1 MFTRVL
7 DVYLVQGNDLLP
19 DETRPVTTP
28 RHKISSAV
36 NEVGAIPNDHIHN
49 DVAGAVQLS
58 SEIGSVVSALCNL
71 Q

>member
-1 MFTRVL
+1 MVTR
-7 DVYLVQGNDLLP
+7 LV
-19 DETRPVTTP
+19 DEVVPSEMTDESEPYMPMPTN
-28 RHKISSAV
+28 ISSAV
-36 NEVGAIPNDHIHN
+36 KEVGTIPNDHIHN